1 MKPTYLTL
9 SILAF
14 LSMTVLALAL
24 LGNLI
29 HPLPAAATGTTLFVL
44 LMHFSGKIDDL

>member
-24 LGNLI
+24 LGGKI
-29 HPLPAAATGTTLFVL
+29 DPLPAAAGTTLFVL